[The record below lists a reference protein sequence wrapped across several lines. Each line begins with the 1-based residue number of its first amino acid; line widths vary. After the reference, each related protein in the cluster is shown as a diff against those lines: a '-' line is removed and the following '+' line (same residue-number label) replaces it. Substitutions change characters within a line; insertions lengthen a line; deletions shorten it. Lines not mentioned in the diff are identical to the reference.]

1 MATAHL
7 LTSLSG
13 EEVLTSLD
21 DNTAG
26 DDADDVNDDVYGDY
40 GIIVLV
46 VILIVF
52 GAGKLPQVLG
62 QMGKGVKAFKDG
74 MQEDP
79 NKAIDT
85 QETNTEEAKEDA
97 YVDAEEI
104 HR

>member
-1 MATAHL
+1 MLAFFQM
-7 LTSLSG
+7 SG
-13 EEVLTSLD
+13 PWEL
-21 DNTAG
+21 
-26 DDADDVNDDVYGDY
+26 
-40 GIIVLV
+40 IIVLV
-46 VILIVF
+46 VVLIVF

-74 MQEDP
+74 MQEGT

-85 QETNTEEAKEDA
+85 QETSTEEAKEDA